1 MKNRTYLLA
10 VQGEGR
16 GHLMQCLCVYDLL
29 TSRGHDVCC
38 IVVGLPTDR
47 VLPEFFRRRIG
58 CPLVTLGSP
67 GFVKRGGRSI
77 SLFLSIWRV
86 LTRLPE
92 HVSSLRRFDRL
103 VAYHRPDAIV
113 NFYEPLAGLHGWLRP
128 GSSRRISIAHQYV
141 YLHEGYDIPGSGRWQ
156 QFLLRAFTGLTSAG
170 SDRRLA
176 LSIVDMPSSRDVRLR
191 VVPPILR
198 REVMDLRPSDEGFV
212 LVYLV
217 NSGYMSDILRWHA
230 AHPDVRLHCFTD
242 DEGVRARDGRR
253 YRVDDTLT
261 FHAIDDRLFLEMLA
275 SCRAV
280 VTSAGFETVCEA
292 VLLGK
297 PLLMV
302 PVEGH
307 REQLS
312 NALDAERLGI
322 AGWSTQYDIGRVLTQ
337 AAAPSSFHDEFRRR
351 VREMQDILLEELEGR
366 SPATDAK
373 VVEMPVR
380 LGRAAGEGES

>member
-16 GHLMQCLCVYDLL
+16 GHLMQCLSVYEML

-77 SLFLSIWRV
+77 SLLLSLWRV
-86 LTRLPE
+86 LTRLPD

-103 VAYHRPDAIV
+103 VTYHRPDAIV

-128 GSSRRISIAHQYV
+128 GPSRRISIAHQYV

-156 QFLLRAFTGLTSAG
+156 QFLLRAFTRLTSAG

-176 LSIVDMPSSRDVRLR
+176 LSIVDMPASRDVRLR

-242 DEGVRARDGRR
+242 DEGVRARDGRQ

-275 SCRAV
+275 CCRAV

-292 VLLGK
+292 MLLGK
-297 PLLMV
+297 PLLTV

-322 AGWSTQYDIGRVLTQ
+322 AAWSTQYDIGRVLTQ
-337 AAAPSSFHDEFRRR
+337 AAAPSSLRDEFRRR

-373 VVEMPVR
+373 VVEMPAR